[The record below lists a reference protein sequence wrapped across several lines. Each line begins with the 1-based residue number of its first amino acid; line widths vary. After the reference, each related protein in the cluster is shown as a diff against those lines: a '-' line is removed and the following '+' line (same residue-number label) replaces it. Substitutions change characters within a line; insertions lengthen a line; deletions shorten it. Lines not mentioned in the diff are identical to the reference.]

1 MSVAPSPVCVGPLG
15 KSCTSGAVSP
25 CRTVTIDCRT
35 GRACPLP
42 TLNIIR
48 SSGWSCRFSPT
59 ISNIGLDGVVYRE
72 LTDVSPEARI
82 AMVVSTTNDRPV
94 VRHFIDSVQ
103 TLDLNSG

>member
-1 MSVAPSPVCVGPLG
+1 
-15 KSCTSGAVSP
+15 
-25 CRTVTIDCRT
+25 
-35 GRACPLP
+35 
-42 TLNIIR
+42 
-48 SSGWSCRFSPT
+48 
-59 ISNIGLDGVVYRE
+59 VYRE